1 MADLQLRR
9 FGNPIATAHELV
21 HYIAVVDPAVI
32 FCDPGNV
39 MTKVNGAL
47 TMLKKTSTKTPR
59 IIGLGEKGT
68 ASLAVWNL

>member
-1 MADLQLRR
+1 MAKLVRS

-32 FCDPGNV
+32 FCDPGDV

-47 TMLKKTSTKTPR
+47 TMIGKTSAKAPR
-59 IIGLGEKGT
+59 VIGLGEKGT
-68 ASLAVWNL
+68 ASLAVSDL